1 MAINNLPG
9 DMDKELLVLCGNGK
23 KLEAIKLYKDST
35 GLGLKQSKDYV
46 EQLARAHGIDVSRGK
61 HACFIATACYGDYAA
76 PEVLVLRQY
85 RDERLLP
92 TKFGSLLVKIYY
104 TISPPIARMLEKSAS
119 LRAFTRKYMLSIIVH
134 KLQHKR
140 KSKSG

>member
-9 DMDKELLVLCGNGK
+9 DIDEQILMLCRNGK
-23 KLEAIKLYKDST
+23 KLEAIKLYKSSS

-46 EQLARAHGIDVSRGK
+46 EELATVHGIDVSPAK

-85 RDERLLP
+85 RDERLLA
-92 TKFGSLLVKIYY
+92 TRSGSLFVKLYY
-104 TISPPIARMLEKSAS
+104 IISPPIAKILEQSAW
-119 LRAFTRKYMLSIIVH
+119 LRNFTRKYILSMIVN
-134 KLQHKR
+134 KLRHKR
-140 KSKSG
+140 KFG